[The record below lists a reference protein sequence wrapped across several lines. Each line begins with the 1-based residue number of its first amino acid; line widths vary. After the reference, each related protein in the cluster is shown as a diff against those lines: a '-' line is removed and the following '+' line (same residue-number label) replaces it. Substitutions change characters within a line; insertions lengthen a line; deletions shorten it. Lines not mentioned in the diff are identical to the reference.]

1 MKRIIFSI
9 FSGLLVIL
17 IRSQDVQFNNIQH
30 SLVNLNPSFAG
41 SSGHVRNQTV
51 YRNQWPNLSGQYVTY
66 GTCFD
71 GYIKPIKGGFA
82 LSVLSDD
89 QGRGTARTSAISFAY
104 AQYITLS
111 KEKNIKIIPSV
122 QTSFV
127 QSILDKGRLNFGD
140 MINMRYGMIWN
151 DPTIVPNSSVKY
163 NDIAAGLI
171 IKHGEAAL
179 IGVSFSN
186 LLEPNISNLGT
197 YHLPIR
203 TTIHG
208 AYRIAFNPMNAIDLT
223 TILTLQN
230 SYYNYRVNIINK
242 RARGFTYGLGYR
254 LSNKFY
260 LREWQDDTNA
270 HNFIGFLGYTGRRFG
285 ITYSYDSNINKLSG
299 NTAGSHEISLSVIFK
314 KKEEK
319 PKDSESK

>member
-1 MKRIIFSI
+1 M
-9 FSGLLVIL
+9 LAYCAAQ
-17 IRSQDVQFNNIQH
+17 SQDVAFNNIHQ
-30 SLVNLNPSFAG
+30 SLVYLNPSFAG
-41 SSGHVRNQTV
+41 SNGFIRNQTI

-66 GTCFD
+66 GSCFD
-71 GYIKPIKGGFA
+71 GYIKPIRGGMA
-82 LSVLSDD
+82 LSILTDD
-89 QGRGTARTSAISFAY
+89 QGRGTTRATSISFVY
-104 AQYITLS
+104 AQHITLS

-127 QSILDKGRLNFGD
+127 QSILDNGRLNFGD

-197 YHLPIR
+197 YHLPVR

-223 TILTLQN
+223 TILILQN

-285 ITYSYDSNINKLSG
+285 ITYSYDRNINKLSG
-299 NTAGSHEISLSVIFK
+299 NTAASHEISLSVVFK
-314 KKEEK
+314 KKEK
-319 PKDSESK
+319 